1 MTLRRLAFCP
11 PLIALLLAGI
21 GRGQTSASSDEI
33 QILTRQCRAT
43 ETAGQMRE
51 KLAQHNAG
59 SSPAVPDDFAAA
71 WVACAQLDAALQASD
86 ATRVREVASE
96 LRLIYARL
104 NQPPAPPKERLA
116 IMEASASGLSGLQRF
131 YKLAGLAKL
140 ALEAEEIDKAQS
152 YARELLALAPE
163 YPKDW
168 NYGNAIYYGYFVLG
182 RVALRHGNVPLAA
195 QYLID
200 AGSTPGSP
208 QLNSFGPNVTLA
220 KELLEKGQAA
230 AVLQY
235 FALCK
240 NFWKLDHGR
249 LDEWS
254 ATVRGGGIP
263 NFTSNLN
270 Y

>member
-11 PLIALLLAGI
+11 LSVALLLAGI
-21 GRGQTSASSDEI
+21 GRGQTSTNSDEI
-33 QILTRQCRAT
+33 QSLTRRCKAT
-43 ETAGQMRE
+43 ESARQMRE
-51 KLAQHNAG
+51 KLALRNAHG
-59 SSPAVPDDFAAA
+59 SPALPGDFAAA
-71 WVACAQLDAALQASD
+71 GAACAQLDAALQSSD
-86 ATRVREVASE
+86 GTKVSEMASE
-96 LRLIYARL
+96 LRLIFARL
-104 NQPPAPPKERLA
+104 YPPAAPPKDRLA
-116 IMEASASGLSGLQRF
+116 AMEAAASGLKGIERF

-168 NYGNAIYYGYFVLG
+168 NYGNAVYYGYFVLG
-182 RVALRHGNVPLAA
+182 RVALRRGNVPLAA

-220 KELLEKGQAA
+220 KELLEKGQNA

-240 NFWKLDHGR
+240 NFWKMDRGR

-254 ATVRGGGIP
+254 ATVRGGGTP